1 MKKSEDPYLA
11 LLAYRT
17 TPLQC
22 GYSPSELLMSRK
34 LRNTIPMLPPVLQPK
49 VPDYT
54 AVYAR
59 ESSSQEQQATRFNQ
73 RHKAKS
79 LCPLNIGQSVWITDC
94 KCQGRVTSKEDHR
107 SYWVLTSEGEELRR
121 NRRFLIP
128 YPLLEQ
134 ENNGSGKKI
143 PSNQFQKDQSKK
155 DYAQH
160 VITPSNSSRNTMS
173 RGGRLSK
180 PPVRYD
186 PNWV

>member
-1 MKKSEDPYLA
+1 MLKKSEDPYLA
-11 LLAYRT
+11 LLAYRS

-34 LRNTIPMLPPVLQPK
+34 LQNTIPMLPPVLQPK
-49 VPDYT
+49 VPDYA

-94 KCQGRVTSKEDHR
+94 KCQGRVTSKDHR
-107 SYWVLTSEGEELRR
+107 LYWVLTFVGEKLRR
-121 NRRFLIP
+121 NRHFLIP

-143 PSNQFQKDQSKK
+143 PSNQSQKDQSKK

-160 VITPSNSSRNTMS
+160 VIT
-173 RGGRLSK
+173 GGRLSK